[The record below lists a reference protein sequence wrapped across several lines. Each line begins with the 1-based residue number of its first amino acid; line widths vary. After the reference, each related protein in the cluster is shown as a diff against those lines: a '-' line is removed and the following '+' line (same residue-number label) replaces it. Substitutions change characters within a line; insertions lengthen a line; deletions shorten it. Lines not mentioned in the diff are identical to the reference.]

1 MSEKPELPHATW
13 GELSVSAEV
22 VTEIRTY
29 YLGHAGYRFAV
40 LTLENPDRRPVT
52 MGPAS
57 LGNFAAAVR
66 DLDLSK
72 VDAVAVTATGPVFCA
87 GADLKKM
94 TEAATP
100 KDAEGVARQGLE
112 AFGLLEALPVPT
124 FAFING
130 VALGGGLELALHASF
145 RVVADSVRALGFP
158 EARLGLIPGW
168 GGIPRT
174 VALIGP
180 ALTARLMIADS
191 LVGKNLSAQ
200 AAAEIGL
207 VDAVV
212 PEEGFLAASLDFA
225 AGILAG
231 AIPVRATT
239 GLPSRAVDGTT
250 LAAGLPALAD
260 FRTQLDSRLHGA
272 APAPYRALDLI
283 AGAAEAA
290 TDAAGA
296 SGAAGPTGPGAG
308 PASADPA
315 TEIRAFGELLLSD
328 EARASIYAFHVTQ
341 SLAKN
346 PAGRPDAEP
355 LPVRAVGVVGAGL
368 MASQLALV
376 FAQQLRVPVRI
387 TDLSQERVDGA
398 LEWIACQLDKLVARG
413 RLDGAGAAAIRALVT
428 GGTDKTAFADCD
440 VVIEAVFEK
449 LEVKRAVFAEL
460 EPLLRPDA
468 LLLTNTS
475 SLSIEAMGDALANPG
490 RLIGLHFFNPV
501 AVLPLVEIITT
512 PQTDQA
518 TLATAFELARQLR
531 KTPVLATDTAGFVV
545 NRVLTRLFS
554 EVLALLDDGADPDTV
569 DHALDPMGL
578 PMTPLQLLQFIGPA
592 VQLHICE
599 KMHQT
604 YPQRF
609 SVSTS
614 LRGLVAAGLPGY
626 LDDGGRIP
634 AAAASLL
641 PQPVAVDPAT
651 VRVRILA
658 ALAEE
663 VTTILEEGV
672 VAGPEQIDLC
682 MIFGANYPFHTG
694 GLTPLLDRE
703 TDTAFHPGLCVPV
716 PASR

>member
-1 MSEKPELPHATW
+1 MSEKPELPYATW
-13 GELSVSAEV
+13 GELSASDEAVTV
-22 VTEIRTY
+22 VRTD
-29 YLGHAGYRFAV
+29 YLGHEGYRFAV

-52 MGPAS
+52 MGPTS
-57 LGNFAAAVR
+57 LANFVAAVHG
-66 DLDLSK
+66 LDLSK
-72 VDAVAVTATGPVFCA
+72 VDAVAVTGTGPVFCA

-94 TEAATP
+94 TETATP
-100 KDAEGVARQGLE
+100 ERAEGVARQGLE

-180 ALTARLMIADS
+180 ALTARLMISDS
-191 LVGKNLSAQ
+191 LAGKNLSAR
-200 AAAEIGL
+200 AAAELGL
-207 VDAVV
+207 VDAVL

-225 AGILAG
+225 ADSLAG
-231 AIPVRATT
+231 AAPAVVPSP
-239 GLPSRAVDGTT
+239 LPSRAAGSQASGVSS
-250 LAAGLPALAD
+250 AAGYAALEDVRA
-260 FRTQLDSRLHGA
+260 QLDSRLHGA
-272 APAPYRALDLI
+272 APAPYLALELI
-283 AGAAEAA
+283 AGSAA
-290 TDAAGA
+290 DPAGSA
-296 SGAAGPTGPGAG
+296 GPGA
-308 PASADPA
+308 
-315 TEIRAFGELLLSD
+315 EIRAFGELLLSD

-341 SLAKN
+341 SLAKK
-346 PAGRPDAEP
+346 PAGRPAVEP

-387 TDLSQERVDGA
+387 TDLSQDRVDAA
-398 LEWIACQLDKLVARG
+398 LSWVSGQLDKLADRG
-413 RLDGAGAAAIRALVT
+413 RLDAADGAAIQALVT
-428 GGTDKTAFADCD
+428 GGTDKTEFADCD
-440 VVIEAVFEK
+440 VVIEAIFEE
-449 LEVKRAVFAEL
+449 LAVKRAVFSEL

-475 SLSIEAMGDALANPG
+475 SLSIEDMGAALANPG
-490 RLIGLHFFNPV
+490 RLIGFHFFNPV

-512 PQTDQA
+512 PQTDQT
-518 TLATAFELARQLR
+518 TLATAFELARRLR

-554 EVLALLDDGADPDTV
+554 EVLSLLDDGADPGAV
-569 DHALDPMGL
+569 DHALDPLGL
-578 PMTPLQLLQFIGPA
+578 PMTPLRLLQFIGPA

-599 KMHQT
+599 KMHRT
-604 YPQRF
+604 YPQQF
-609 SVSTS
+609 SISTS
-614 LRGLVAAGLPGY
+614 LQGLVAAGLPGY
-626 LDDGGRIP
+626 LDDDGGISP
-634 AAAASLL
+634 AAAALL
-641 PQPVAVDPAT
+641 PVPVAVVPGT
-651 VRVRILA
+651 VRARILA

-663 VTTILEEGV
+663 VTAMLDEGV

-682 MIFGANYPFHTG
+682 MILGANYPFHTG

-703 TDTAFHPGLCVPV
+703 TGTAFHPELRVPV
-716 PASR
+716 PTSR